1 MPVTKY
7 SLITDEEI
15 IKLLSGYSERFN
27 KGERLAMMDK
37 QDRFDYNQ
45 LEYELELR
53 SANKAPD
60 DVPLKSR
67 VNFSNFYALFKDT
80 HWHLGKVYDM
90 VEDELQLQGEAYYPI
105 KKALCYYVESLRQPT
120 MGYSIGRSLGD
131 NRIHLGLVLGSGRG
145 KGQIKKMLEQY
156 EVGEYERFLNF
167 APDRYQ
173 IEQLIGRII
182 KVPEKKD
189 KEGKIISGGTKEV
202 RGYLNYK
209 AISVDECQDTLA
221 ETERTDSGIMLEFRN
236 AMEVW
241 HKNKIQKKLT
251 SENMME
257 YYPEGRFLYL
267 LHYANFPAKFFD
279 TGTARRL
286 FVFQGGSDLIPKS
299 AGWASWTATTSN
311 GDFKEYING
320 FSEYPKDL
328 LFTEEAVTELIEWLD
343 TFIQWTLTHPNV
355 RIRAIGQKH
364 FTSMKDLF
372 ARIAAILSIKRNEEK
387 VTKETAALAAFD
399 TVQFLICTYEV
410 YANNGQ
416 VNLSQDIW
424 KTTNPLEAMLFEWLN
439 YNKAT
444 SETSSILSIE
454 QVQEKIGEIFGVLD
468 RQARGIFSRLV
479 ENGKLGRKQIGKD
492 TSRAWLDFTPELEG
506 GVKLDSFETIDL
518 ETYLSKKVL
527 EFKIRV
533 AREVMVYPPS
543 KRGNMEGNNNLN
555 IFNKDMPIPIAT
567 LATLNQDSNIVPES
581 YLETYLKSR
590 ESQKATKI
598 ELYETFKQHYAW
610 DSTKTQ
616 TFLETQERAGIIYS
630 PRSGFWKLVHNEI
643 D

>member
-27 KGERLAMMDK
+27 KGERLATMDK

-492 TSRAWLDFTPELEG
+492 TSSAWLDFTPELEG

-533 AREVMVYPPS
+533 AREVMVYHPS